1 MEIQRIDGIINE
13 SWMAQRL
20 GKVTASRLSD
30 VIAKTKTGVSTSR
43 QNYLIQLVSERL
55 TGKKGDSFVNQAML
69 DGIERE
75 GLARQLYMQS
85 KSVSVTEVGFF
96 DHPTIAMSGASPDGA
111 VNAEEDGKYVGLIEI
126 KCPIETTHTNTLIS
140 KSVPS
145 KYMPQIQW
153 QMASVSPNVKWCDF
167 ISYNPNFPDT
177 MQLFVARVE
186 RDDSYIAELETEVIK
201 FLDEVNQTILKLK
214 E

>member
-1 MEIQRIDGIINE
+1 MIEQRTDE
-13 SWMAQRL
+13 WFQQRL
-20 GKVTASRLSD
+20 GKVTASRISD

-43 QNYLIQLVSERL
+43 QNYLIQLVSERI

-75 GLARQLYMQS
+75 SAARELYMRTRG
-85 KSVSVTEVGFF
+85 VSVTEVGFF
-96 DHPTIAMSGASPDGA
+96 DHPIIKNSGASPDGA
-111 VNAEEDGKYVGLIEI
+111 VNAEEDGKYAGLIEI
-126 KCPIETTHTNTLIS
+126 KCPIETTHTNTLMS

-153 QMASVSPNVKWCDF
+153 QMASVSPNVKWVDF

-177 MQLFVARVE
+177 MQLFVARVD
-186 RDDSYIAELETEVIK
+186 RDDAYIAELEAEVIK
-201 FLDEVNQTILKLK
+201 FLDEVDQTIIKLK

>member
-1 MEIQRIDGIINE
+1 MIEQRTE
-13 SWMAQRL
+13 EWFQQRL
-20 GKVTASRLSD
+20 GKVTASRISD

-75 GLARQLYMQS
+75 SAARALYMLN
-85 KSVSVTEVGFF
+85 KDVSVTEVGFF
-96 DHPTIAMSGASPDGA
+96 DHPVITNSGASPDGA
-111 VNAEEDGKYVGLIEI
+111 VNAEEEGKYAGLIEI
-126 KCPIETTHTNTLIS
+126 KCPIETTHTNTLMS

-145 KYMPQIQW
+145 KYIPQMQW
-153 QMASVSPNVKWCDF
+153 QLACTGASWVDF
-167 ISYNPNFPDT
+167 VSYNPNFPPEL
-177 MQLFVARVE
+177 QLFIARVD
-186 RDDSYIAELETEVIK
+186 RNQIYISELEVEVEK
-201 FLDEVNQTILKLK
+201 FLDEVEQTIIKLN

>member
-1 MEIQRIDGIINE
+1 MIEQRTE
-13 SWMAQRL
+13 EWFQQRL
-20 GKVTASRLSD
+20 GKVTASRISD

-75 GLARQLYMQS
+75 SAARALYMLNRD
-85 KSVSVTEVGFF
+85 VSVTEVGFF
-96 DHPTIAMSGASPDGA
+96 DHPVIKNSGASPDGA
-111 VNAEEDGKYVGLIEI
+111 VNAEEDGKYAGLIEI
-126 KCPIETTHTNTLIS
+126 KCPIETTHTNTLMS

-145 KYMPQIQW
+145 KYIPQMQW
-153 QMASVSPNVKWCDF
+153 QLACTGASWVDF
-167 ISYNPNFPDT
+167 VSYNPNFPPEL
-177 MQLFVARVE
+177 QLFIARVD
-186 RDDSYIAELETEVIK
+186 RNQIYISELEVEVEK
-201 FLDEVNQTILKLK
+201 FLDEVEQTIIKLK

>member
-1 MEIQRIDGIINE
+1 MIEQRTDE
-13 SWMAQRL
+13 WFQQRL
-20 GKVTASRLSD
+20 GKVTASRISD

-43 QNYLIQLVSERL
+43 QNYLVQLVSERL

-75 GLARQLYMQS
+75 SAARELYMRTRG
-85 KSVSVTEVGFF
+85 VSVTEVGFF
-96 DHPTIAMSGASPDGA
+96 DHPIIKNSGASPDGA
-111 VNAEEDGKYVGLIEI
+111 VNAEEEGKYAGLIEI
-126 KCPIETTHTNTLIS
+126 KCPIETTHTNTLMS

-145 KYMPQIQW
+145 KYIPQIQW

-177 MQLFVARVE
+177 MQLFVARVD
-186 RDDSYIAELETEVIK
+186 RDDTYIGELEAEVIK
-201 FLDEVNQTILKLK
+201 FLDEVEQTIIKLK

>member
-1 MEIQRIDGIINE
+1 MIEQRTE
-13 SWMAQRL
+13 EWFQQRL
-20 GKVTASRLSD
+20 GKVTASRISD

-43 QNYLIQLVSERL
+43 QNYLVQLVSERL

-75 GLARQLYMQS
+75 GLARELYMRTRG
-85 KSVSVTEVGFF
+85 VSVTEVGFF

-111 VNAEEDGKYVGLIEI
+111 VNAEEDGKYAGLIEI
-126 KCPIETTHTNTLIS
+126 KCPIETTHTNTLMS

-145 KYMPQIQW
+145 KYIPQMQW
-153 QMASVSPNVKWCDF
+153 QLACTGAKWVDF
-167 ISYNPNFPDT
+167 VSYNPNFPEEL
-177 MQLFVARVE
+177 QLFVARVD
-186 RDDSYIAELETEVIK
+186 RDDTYIAELEAEVIK
-201 FLDEVNQTILKLK
+201 FLDEVEQTIIKLK

>member
-1 MEIQRIDGIINE
+1 MIEQRTDE
-13 SWMAQRL
+13 WFQQRL
-20 GKVTASRLSD
+20 GKVTASRISD

-43 QNYLIQLVSERL
+43 QNYLVQLVSERI

-75 GLARQLYMQS
+75 SAARELYMRTRG
-85 KSVSVTEVGFF
+85 VSVTEVGFF

-111 VNAEEDGKYVGLIEI
+111 VNAEEDGKYAGLIEI
-126 KCPIETTHTNTLIS
+126 KCPIETTHTNTLMS

-145 KYMPQIQW
+145 KYIPQMQW
-153 QMASVSPNVKWCDF
+153 QLACTGAKWVDF
-167 ISYNPNFPDT
+167 VSYNPNFPEEL
-177 MQLFVARVE
+177 QLFVARVD
-186 RDDSYIAELETEVIK
+186 RDDTYIGELEAEVIK
-201 FLDEVNQTILKLK
+201 FLDEVEQTIIKLK

>member
-1 MEIQRIDGIINE
+1 MIEQRTE
-13 SWMAQRL
+13 EWFQQRL
-20 GKVTASRLSD
+20 GKVTASRISD

-75 GLARQLYMQS
+75 SAARALYERTRG
-85 KSVSVTEVGFF
+85 VSVTEVGFF
-96 DHPTIAMSGASPDGA
+96 DHPVIKNSGASPDGA
-111 VNAEEDGKYVGLIEI
+111 VNAEEDGKYAGLIEI
-126 KCPIETTHTNTLIS
+126 KCFIETTHTNTLMS
-140 KSVPS
+140 KEVPS
-145 KYMPQIQW
+145 KYKSQIQW

-177 MQLFVARVE
+177 MQLFVARVD
-186 RDDSYIAELETEVIK
+186 RDDTYIAELEAEVIK
-201 FLDEVNQTILKLK
+201 FLDEVDQTILKLK
-214 E
+214 G

>member
-1 MEIQRIDGIINE
+1 M
-13 SWMAQRL
+13 
-20 GKVTASRLSD
+20 TASRISD

-43 QNYLIQLVSERL
+43 QNYLVQLVSERL

-75 GLARQLYMQS
+75 SAARELYMRTRG
-85 KSVSVTEVGFF
+85 VSVTEVGFF
-96 DHPTIAMSGASPDGA
+96 DHPVIKNSGASPDGA
-111 VNAEEDGKYVGLIEI
+111 VNAEEDGKYAGLIEI

-145 KYMPQIQW
+145 KYIPQMQW
-153 QMASVSPNVKWCDF
+153 QLACTGAKWVDF
-167 ISYNPNFPDT
+167 VSYNPNFPGEEL
-177 MQLFVARVE
+177 QVFVARVD
-186 RDDSYIAELETEVIK
+186 RDDIYIAELEAEVLK
-201 FLDEVNQTILKLK
+201 FLDEVDQTILKLK

>member
-1 MEIQRIDGIINE
+1 MIEQRTDE
-13 SWMAQRL
+13 WFQQRL
-20 GKVTASRLSD
+20 GKVTASRISD

-43 QNYLIQLVSERL
+43 QNYLVQLVSERL

-75 GLARQLYMQS
+75 SAARELYMQTRG
-85 KSVSVTEVGFF
+85 VSATEVGFF
-96 DHPTIAMSGASPDGA
+96 DHPVIKNSGASPDGA
-111 VNAEEDGKYVGLIEI
+111 VNAEEEGKYAGLIEI
-126 KCPIETTHTNTLIS
+126 KCPIETTHTNTLMS

-145 KYMPQIQW
+145 KYLPQIQW
-153 QMASVSPNVKWCDF
+153 QMASVSPNVKWVDF
-167 ISYNPNFPDT
+167 ISFNPNFPDT

-186 RDDSYIAELETEVIK
+186 RDNAYIAELEAEVIK
-201 FLDEVNQTILKLK
+201 FLDEVEQTIIKLK

>member
-1 MEIQRIDGIINE
+1 MIEQRTDE
-13 SWMAQRL
+13 WFQQRL
-20 GKVTASRLSD
+20 GKVTASRISD

-43 QNYLIQLVSERL
+43 QNYLVQLVSERI

-75 GLARQLYMQS
+75 SAARELYMQTRG
-85 KSVSVTEVGFF
+85 VSVTEVGFF

-111 VNAEEDGKYVGLIEI
+111 VNAEEDGKYAGLIEI
-126 KCPIETTHTNTLIS
+126 KCPIETTHTNTLMS

-145 KYMPQIQW
+145 KYLPQIQW

-186 RDDSYIAELETEVIK
+186 RDNAYIAELETEVVK
-201 FLDEVNQTILKLK
+201 FLEEVEQTIIKLK

>member
-1 MEIQRIDGIINE
+1 MIEQRTE
-13 SWMAQRL
+13 EWFQQRL
-20 GKVTASRLSD
+20 GKVTASRISD

-75 GLARQLYMQS
+75 SAARELYERTRG
-85 KSVSVTEVGFF
+85 VSVTEVGFF
-96 DHPTIAMSGASPDGA
+96 DHPIIKNSGASPDGA
-111 VNAEEDGKYVGLIEI
+111 VNAEEDGKYAGLIEI
-126 KCPIETTHTNTLIS
+126 KCPIETTHTNTLMS

-145 KYMPQIQW
+145 KYIPQMQW
-153 QMASVSPNVKWCDF
+153 QLACTGARWVDF
-167 ISYNPNFPDT
+167 VSYNPNFPEEL
-177 MQLFVARVE
+177 QLFVARVD
-186 RDDSYIAELETEVIK
+186 RDDTYIGELEAEVIK
-201 FLDEVNQTILKLK
+201 FLDEVEQTIIKLK

>member
-1 MEIQRIDGIINE
+1 MIEQRTDE
-13 SWMAQRL
+13 WFQQRL
-20 GKVTASRLSD
+20 GKVTASRISD

-43 QNYLIQLVSERL
+43 QNYLVQLVSERL

-75 GLARQLYMQS
+75 SAARELYMRTRG
-85 KSVSVTEVGFF
+85 VSVTEVGFF

-111 VNAEEDGKYVGLIEI
+111 VNAEEEGKYAGLIEI
-126 KCPIETTHTNTLIS
+126 KCPIETTHTNTLMS

-145 KYMPQIQW
+145 KYKPQIQW

-167 ISYNPNFPDT
+167 ISFNPNFPDT

-186 RDDSYIAELETEVIK
+186 RDNDYIAELEAEVLK
-201 FLDEVNQTILKLK
+201 FLDEVDQTIIKLK

>member
-1 MEIQRIDGIINE
+1 MIEQRTE
-13 SWMAQRL
+13 EWFQQRL
-20 GKVTASRLSD
+20 GKVTASRISD

-43 QNYLIQLVSERL
+43 QNYLVQLVSERL

-75 GLARQLYMQS
+75 SSARELYMRTRG
-85 KSVSVTEVGFF
+85 VSVTEVGFF

-111 VNAEEDGKYVGLIEI
+111 VNAEEDGKYAGLIEI
-126 KCPIETTHTNTLIS
+126 KCPIETTHTNTLMS

-145 KYMPQIQW
+145 KYIPQMQW
-153 QMASVSPNVKWCDF
+153 QLACTGAKWVDF
-167 ISYNPNFPDT
+167 VSYNPNFPEEL
-177 MQLFVARVE
+177 QLFVARVD
-186 RDDSYIAELETEVIK
+186 RDDTYIAELEAEVIK
-201 FLDEVNQTILKLK
+201 FLNEIDQTISKLK

>member
-1 MEIQRIDGIINE
+1 MIEQRTE
-13 SWMAQRL
+13 EWFEQRL
-20 GKVTASRLSD
+20 GKVTASRISD

-43 QNYLIQLVSERL
+43 QNYLVQLVSERL

-75 GLARQLYMQS
+75 SAARELYMQT
-85 KSVSVTEVGFF
+85 KGVSVTEVGFF
-96 DHPTIAMSGASPDGA
+96 DHPVIKNSGASPDGA
-111 VNAEEDGKYVGLIEI
+111 VNAEEEGKYAGLIEI
-126 KCPIETTHTNTLIS
+126 KCPIETTHTNTLMS

-145 KYMPQIQW
+145 KYLPQIQW
-153 QMASVSPNVKWCDF
+153 QMASVSPNVKWVDV
-167 ISYNPNFPDT
+167 ISFNPNFPDK

-186 RDDSYIAELETEVIK
+186 RDNAYIAELEAEVIK
-201 FLDEVNQTILKLK
+201 FLDEVDATILKLK